1 MPSGCGDS
9 LKTEYSPMETSKKPK
24 FVMPPTKGATHELRE
39 WLLNTVYDRSHL
51 KAQSGYKLL
60 AASNKLSQGIF
71 IVEGNFARDGYKLA
85 LQEAS
90 AAGLSTKRVIVY
102 GVTSTYSGQGI
113 FFTKFE
119 ELGVTVPAV
128 AYGAGPSQTIE
139 PACAAA

>member
-1 MPSGCGDS
+1 
-9 LKTEYSPMETSKKPK
+9 MEIIKKPK

-51 KAQSGYKLL
+51 KDQPGYKLL
-60 AASNKLSQGIF
+60 AASNKFHQGIF
-71 IVEGNFARDGYKLA
+71 IVEVNFARDGYKLA
-85 LQEAS
+85 VQEAT

-119 ELGVTVPAV
+119 ELGVTVPAF
-128 AYGAGPSQTIE
+128 AYASGPSQTIE
-139 PACAAA
+139 PAGAAE